1 MICKPDGIK
10 VSEIRTSSDFR
21 HLLYSGFQILT
32 GIDAVWVADL
42 PEPLDVGIL
51 LVAHA
56 SDHSVAVH
64 GIHNVRLLLCS
75 LSPAAGLKE
84 EGILERKQES
94 VSVARKV
101 A

>member
-1 MICKPDGIK
+1 MLNGQLELINGLVYVKFVP
-10 VSEIRTSSDFR
+10 VSTFTT
-21 HLLYSGFQILT
+21 LGFALK
-32 GIDAVWVADL
+32 D

-64 GIHNVRLLLCS
+64 GIHNVWLLLCS